1 MAELASA
8 PAFLLIGNDATEQ
21 NPLVAWQIRTAIRQ
35 HGSRL
40 YIVDSQEPGLKKRA
54 KQFVKVAPGQEGAFL
69 AALVGDG
76 AAANAP
82 TSTDFQTL
90 RDALSGE
97 NDLVVLFGAAIQ
109 GPVLNRLAA
118 FAASRAAEG
127 KRTRFVALSDA
138 ANSRGAADM
147 GLLPDRLPGYASVR
161 NEEARAMFGGLWGA
175 RLPEKPGLDAPA
187 MLAAAMSGKLK
198 ALYVVG
204 ANPAKSLQLSASQ
217 RLGKLDLLIVQDM
230 FLTETARLA
239 DIVLPVLSAYEKNG
253 TVTNCTGEV
262 QMVRKG
268 GDFTGARSD
277 FDILRILSHQLAGHG
292 LGQPIRLRTPDAA
305 FEEIRR
311 AVPGYNVS
319 WHKLEAGAAEA
330 VHSLAEIVDPADV
343 SVPTGAIFSADDTLF
358 TSGSLTPY
366 CSMMRSLREVE
377 ERP

>member
-1 MAELASA
+1 M
-8 PAFLLIGNDATEQ
+8 N
-21 NPLVAWQIRTAIRQ
+21 
-35 HGSRL
+35 H
-40 YIVDSQEPGLKKRA
+40 
-54 KQFVKVAPGQEGAFL
+54 L
-69 AALVGDG
+69 AAL
-76 AAANAP
+76 A
-82 TSTDFQTL
+82 Q
-90 RDALSGE
+90 
-97 NDLVVLFGAAIQ
+97 
-109 GPVLNRLAA
+109 
-118 FAASRAAEG
+118 SRAAEG

-161 NEEARAMFGGLWGA
+161 NEQARAIFGGLWQA
-175 RLPEKPGLDAPA
+175 SLAENPGLDAPA
-187 MLAAAMSGKLK
+187 MLAAAVSGKLK

-204 ANPAKSLQLSASQ
+204 ANPAKSLQLSESQ

-239 DIVLPVLSAYEKNG
+239 DIVLPALSAYEKNG

-262 QMVRKG
+262 QMVRKAADCAG
-268 GDFTGARSD
+268 PRSD

-305 FEEIRR
+305 FDEIRR
-311 AVPGYNVS
+311 VVPGYAVS
-319 WHKLEAGAAEA
+319 WHKLESGAAEA
-330 VHSLAEIVDPADV
+330 VHPHADAVSPADAG
-343 SVPTGAIFSADDTLF
+343 VPAGAVFSANDNLF